1 MTDYSD
7 IDRQFLDYLDSK
19 DTDSM
24 LGPKGYQLST
34 NSKLENN
41 MNEETELTGA
51 QEVFSKGIP
60 RAISKITEGTLSLPV
75 ALLNKIGVID
85 DQQFESFSK
94 FFDDTETAIGEPK
107 TTAGALSEGI
117 TQFGV
122 PGVAWFKFFKQV
134 KNPILRALYAEGAT
148 VGQVQVAGDPNL
160 ATGITDLLEVDR
172 ETADTASGVV
182 LNYLATP
189 NKDGTAD
196 AVFEDKFKAIITDA
210 PLAPV
215 AEKAVDGVVRFFK
228 LFKKKD
234 DTPAQ
239 MLSEGGEDFVKE
251 FAEFKESPEVTEG
264 VDNIISAIK
273 RELDSDQGAGGFT
286 MTLDGKDLF
295 KDLDMK
301 SGYIVAPLKQTETK
315 IKVDGEFTNQDL
327 NNLYESVF
335 LLRKSL
341 DTNKIDYGTVYFG
354 AWKDGDTYV
363 FDPSVKIDNV
373 DDAIYIGVEGKQDSI
388 MDIGAMARGDF
399 DNAFIQTTGETGEK
413 LGYEKLKRNK
423 SFRDTK
429 RIDQK
434 ADTTK
439 IKGSFDR
446 FRTDLQTGQ

>member
-1 MTDYSD
+1 MTDYTD

-24 LGPKGYQLST
+24 LGPKGYQLAE
-34 NSKLENN
+34 NSKL
-41 MNEETELTGA
+41 TTKQPELTGA

-60 RAISKITEGTLSLPV
+60 RGISKIAEGTLSIPV

-85 DQQFESFSK
+85 NQQFEAFSK
-94 FFDDTETAIGEPK
+94 FFDDTEAAIGE
-107 TTAGALSEGI
+107 TTTVPGGLAEGI
-117 TQFGV
+117 TQFGL
-122 PGVAWFKFFKQV
+122 PAAAWFNFFKQV

-172 ETADTASGVV
+172 ETAETASGVV

-189 NKDGTAD
+189 NKDNTAD

-215 AEKAVDGVVRFFK
+215 AEKAVDGLVRFFK
-228 LFKKKD
+228 LFRKKE
-234 DTPAQ
+234 DTPTQ
-239 MLSEGGEDFVKE
+239 ILNEGGEDFVKE
-251 FAEFKESPEVTEG
+251 FADFKESPEVTAG

-295 KDLDMK
+295 KDLKMNT
-301 SGYIVAPLKQTETK
+301 GYIVAPIKQTETK
-315 IKVDGEFTNQDL
+315 IKVDGEFTNADL
-327 NNLYESVF
+327 EKLYESVF

-341 DTNKIDYGTVYFG
+341 KANNIDYGTVYFG

-423 SFRDTK
+423 SFRDER